1 MIREPFRRQEDNET
15 RTILLVLA
23 VVLALVAALSAYV
36 VAYGKD
42 AAQVSARSAAPAQ
55 QSKSRSR
62 VRRGVPAVAQPAPDF
77 TLKDIAGN
85 EVKMTDYKGK
95 VVVINFWATWCG
107 PCRLETPWLVELRE
121 QYKKQGFE
129 IIGVSVDS
137 LGEYDP
143 AEVSEFIKKHKIE
156 YPIVMATKE
165 MVTAFGPVTGLP
177 TTIVID
183 RQGKI
188 RHRHRGLI
196 SFEDIKGKV
205 VNLL

>member
-1 MIREPFRRQEDNET
+1 MMREPFHQQEDNET

-23 VVLALVAALSAYV
+23 AVLALVAALSAYV
-36 VAYGKD
+36 VAYGKN

-55 QSKSRSR
+55 QGKSRSR
-62 VRRGVPAVAQPAPDF
+62 VRQVAPAVAEPAPDF
-77 TLKDIAGN
+77 ALKDIAGN
-85 EVKMTDYKGK
+85 EVKLSDFKGK

-107 PCRLETPWLVELRE
+107 PCRFETPWLVELRE

-137 LGEYDP
+137 LDEYDP
-143 AEVSEFIKKHKIE
+143 AEVSAFIKEHEVK

-165 MVTAFGPVTGLP
+165 MVNAFGPVTGLP

-196 SFEDIKGKV
+196 SFDDIKGKV

>member
-1 MIREPFRRQEDNET
+1 MREPFQQQEDNDT
-15 RTILLVLA
+15 RTVLLVLA

-36 VAYGKD
+36 VVYGKD

-55 QSKSRSR
+55 QGKSRSR
-62 VRRGVPAVAQPAPDF
+62 MRRVAPAVAQPAPVF
-77 TLKDIAGN
+77 ALKDIAGN
-85 EVKMTDYKGK
+85 EVKLADYKGK

-137 LGEYDP
+137 LDEYDP
-143 AEVSEFIKKHKIE
+143 ADVSAFIKEHKVS
-156 YPIVMATKE
+156 YPIVMASKQ
-165 MVTAFGPVTGLP
+165 VVSDFGPVTGLP
-177 TTIVID
+177 TTLVID

-188 RHRHRGLI
+188 RYRHRGLI
-196 SFEDIKGKV
+196 SFDDLKGKV